1 EIVSANDK
9 IRVLVWSEH
18 TAPKE
23 MYPYDIN
30 GAVADGLRQDPD
42 QSFAVSTAELVD
54 PGQGVP
60 EEVLAQTDV
69 LAWWGHLLHW
79 AVRDE
84 TVDRIERHVKERGMG
99 FLALH
104 SSHMAKPFTRL
115 IGDDGRIGGVK
126 HDAGPEMIKV
136 LAPDHPIAQGISDF
150 SIDPE
155 EMYDEEFGC
164 GKPDTV
170 VFHSTFPGGHE
181 FRSGCAYTVGK
192 GRVFYFRPGHE
203 ENPTYYRDDV
213 RKIIRNAVKWLA
225 GRI

>member
-1 EIVSANDK
+1 MNVADK

-18 TAPKE
+18 TAPRE
-23 MYPYDIN
+23 VYPNDIN
-30 GAVADGLRQDPD
+30 GAVADGLRKDD
-42 QSFAVSTAELVD
+42 RLEVSTAELVD

-69 LAWWGHLLHW
+69 LAWWGHMLHN
-79 AVRDE
+79 AVKNE

-104 SSHMAKPFTRL
+104 SSHMAKPFCRL

-126 HDAGPEMIKV
+126 HDAGPEDIKV
-136 LAPDHPIAQGISDF
+136 LAPDHPIAKGISDF
-150 SIDPE
+150 SIADE

-164 GKPDTV
+164 GTPDTV
-170 VFHSTFPGGHE
+170 VFHSTFPNGHE
-181 FRSGCAYTVGK
+181 FRSGCAYQIGN

-213 RKIIRNAVKWLA
+213 QQILNNATHWVASK
-225 GRI
+225 GE

>member
-1 EIVSANDK
+1 MNDSK

-23 MYPYDIN
+23 MYPNDIN
-30 GAVADGLRQDPD
+30 GAVADGFRGDPAL
-42 QSFAVSTAELVD
+42 SVSIAELVD

-60 EEVLAQTDV
+60 EEVLEQTDV
-69 LAWWGHLLHW
+69 LAWWGHMLHRQ
-79 AVRDE
+79 VHDS

-104 SSHMAKPFTRL
+104 SSHMAKPFCRL

-126 HDAGPEMIKV
+126 HEAGPESVKV
-136 LAPDHPIAQGISDF
+136 LAPDHPVAAGVTDF
-150 SIDPE
+150 DIDPE

-181 FRSGCAYTVGK
+181 FRSGLAYEIGA

-213 RKIIRNAVKWLA
+213 RHILRNAVHWCAK
-225 GRI
+225 RT

>member
-1 EIVSANDK
+1 VSEQGK

-23 MYPYDIN
+23 MYPHDIN
-30 GAVADGLRQDPD
+30 GAVADGLRQEPNAFD
-42 QSFAVSTAELVD
+42 VRTAELVD

-69 LAWWGHLLHW
+69 LAWWGHILHRS
-79 AVRDE
+79 VRDE

-104 SSHMAKPFTRL
+104 SSHMAKPFCRL

-126 HDAGPEMIKV
+126 HEAGPEEIKV
-136 LAPDHPIAQGISDF
+136 LAPDHPIAAGISDF

-181 FRSGCAYTVGK
+181 FRSGCAYTVGV

-213 RKIIRNAVKWLA
+213 RQVLRNAAKWVA
-225 GRI
+225 GRS

>member
-1 EIVSANDK
+1 MADK

-18 TAPKE
+18 TAPRD
-23 MYPYDIN
+23 MYPNDIN
-30 GAVADGLRQDPD
+30 GAVADGLRKDDRLEVSIAEYVDPD
-42 QSFAVSTAELVD
+42 QGVS
-54 PGQGVP
+54 
-60 EEVLAQTDV
+60 EETLAQTDV
-69 LAWWGHLLHW
+69 LAWWGHMLHRQ
-79 AVRDE
+79 VTDE

-126 HDAGPEMIKV
+126 HDAGPEQIKV
-136 LAPDHPIAQGISDF
+136 LAPDHPIAKGITDF
-150 SIDPE
+150 AIDDE

-164 GKPDTV
+164 GTPDTV

-181 FRSGCAYTVGK
+181 FRSGCAYQIGN

-213 RKIIRNAVKWLA
+213 QLILNNAVHWAAPSK
-225 GRI
+225 GE